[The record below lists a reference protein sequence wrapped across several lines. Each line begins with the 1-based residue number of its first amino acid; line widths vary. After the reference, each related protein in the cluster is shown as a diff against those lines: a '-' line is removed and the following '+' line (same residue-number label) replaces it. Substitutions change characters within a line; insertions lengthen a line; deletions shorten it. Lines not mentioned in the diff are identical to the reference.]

1 MRIDIESLSYEE
13 LLELQHKISQ
23 RLKAIESGKIPKDP
37 AKFNP
42 GDKVSFSHP
51 TLGLQTGTLLVHNET
66 TVTVVTRS
74 GQQWDVSAHLLR
86 KVVSRDN
93 QPNKV
98 YKIPDRSKK

>member
-1 MRIDIESLSYEE
+1 MTIDIESLSYEE

-23 RLKAIESGKIPKDP
+23 RLRTIESGKIPKDQS
-37 AKFNP
+37 KFNP
-42 GDKVSFSHP
+42 GDKVSFAHP
-51 TLGLQTGTLLVHNET
+51 TLGLQTGTLLSRNDT

-74 GQQWDVSAHLLR
+74 GQQWDVSPHLLR

-98 YKIPDRSKK
+98 YKIPDRLKK

>member
-1 MRIDIESLSYEE
+1 MSIDIESLSYEE

-23 RLKAIESGKIPKDP
+23 RLKTIDSGKVPKDL

-42 GDKVSFSHP
+42 GDKVSFAHP
-51 TLGLQTGTLLVHNET
+51 TLGIQTGTLLTRNEK

-74 GQQWDVSAHLLR
+74 GQQWDVSPHLLR

-93 QPNKV
+93 QSNKV
-98 YKIPDRSKK
+98 YKIPGRSKK

>member
-1 MRIDIESLSYEE
+1 MSIDIEALTYEE

-23 RLKAIESGKIPKDP
+23 RLRTIESCKIPKDR

-42 GDKVSFSHP
+42 GDKVSFAHP
-51 TLGLQTGTLLVHNET
+51 TLGFQTGTLLAHNEK

-74 GQQWDVSAHLLR
+74 GQQWDVSPHLLR

-93 QPNKV
+93 QTNNV